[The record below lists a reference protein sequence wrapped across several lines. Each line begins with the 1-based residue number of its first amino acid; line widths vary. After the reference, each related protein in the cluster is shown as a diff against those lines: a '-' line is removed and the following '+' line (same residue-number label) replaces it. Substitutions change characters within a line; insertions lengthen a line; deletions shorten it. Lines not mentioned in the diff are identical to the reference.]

1 MQDAMQ
7 PIAEKLKEMKF
18 RKKLFGVD
26 EADVWRQ
33 LESLQQEYQKVYD
46 AQAAYYQALLDERDQ
61 AVARLMR
68 RRGAEPHEETV
79 QPGPAANPGGHHPA
93 AAPPPGG
100 PERHSGIPGA
110 SGPAVRPAGDAVRR
124 GVRHY
129 ADAQRRY
136 VAPHF
141 GR

>member
-7 PIAEKLKEMKF
+7 PIADKLKEMKF

-68 RRGAEPHEETV
+68 RRGAEPHE
-79 QPGPAANPGGHHPA
+79 
-93 AAPPPGG
+93 
-100 PERHSGIPGA
+100 
-110 SGPAVRPAGDAVRR
+110 
-124 GVRHY
+124 
-129 ADAQRRY
+129 
-136 VAPHF
+136 
-141 GR
+141 